1 MKNKKQT
8 LNNIFTGVTIG
19 LFAGIVICLFRFLMT
34 LCDTALNKYIF
45 PLIHSGAP
53 LVIFLWAAALAALA
67 CIVHALICFEP
78 DARGGGIPHAIK
90 ESEGTSDSRWWS
102 VLISKLAAAPLCI
115 LAGLSLG
122 KTGPAVELGYMAGK
136 GIGSIN
142 RRISKNQQ
150 SLAGYGYHGCAAG
163 LAALFNAPLAGMWF
177 ACEKLKRSDGL
188 SSITT
193 LVSAFTAFCVSI
205 AVFGYTPLIDCTL
218 PVGNWK
224 LYACCAFLGIIT
236 GTLGCFYAKSLS
248 FTTDKLEKL
257 QLRGPILWVLV
268 FLAAGVAGY
277 FTPEITGGGWNM
289 LAVMYGNHV
298 TFHTLALLLAG
309 KYLFSMLSCG
319 SQLPGGTVFPLLTIG
334 GCLGQLFGML
344 VNTLIPSIQIPPAM
358 FILPGMAGFFS
369 SVLDAPCSGMFLA
382 CEFTCNYRNLPP
394 LLVVGLISR
403 LVAKRL
409 PLIQPQTT
417 PLYHTAPRHNK

>member
-163 LAALFNAPLAGMWF
+163 LAALFNAPLQ
-177 ACEKLKRSDGL
+177 
-188 SSITT
+188 
-193 LVSAFTAFCVSI
+193 V
-205 AVFGYTPLIDCTL
+205 
-218 PVGNWK
+218 
-224 LYACCAFLGIIT
+224 
-236 GTLGCFYAKSLS
+236 
-248 FTTDKLEKL
+248 
-257 QLRGPILWVLV
+257 
-268 FLAAGVAGY
+268 
-277 FTPEITGGGWNM
+277 
-289 LAVMYGNHV
+289 
-298 TFHTLALLLAG
+298 
-309 KYLFSMLSCG
+309 CG
-319 SQLPGGTVFPLLTIG
+319 SPVK
-334 GCLGQLFGML
+334 
-344 VNTLIPSIQIPPAM
+344 N
-358 FILPGMAGFFS
+358 
-369 SVLDAPCSGMFLA
+369 
-382 CEFTCNYRNLPP
+382 
-394 LLVVGLISR
+394 
-403 LVAKRL
+403 
-409 PLIQPQTT
+409 
-417 PLYHTAPRHNK
+417 